1 MPETTRRPT
10 YFGIDMAV
18 MSDDSERLIVSIYDE
33 EVLLLAT
40 GEMKVPNKFG
50 LGMVEE
56 FLVDGEEFI
65 GRLPEVP
72 WWARSISD
80 RILKDYASE

>member
-18 MSDDSERLIVSIYDE
+18 MSDDSERLIVSIYDD

-40 GEMKVPNKFG
+40 GKMMVPSKFG
-50 LGMVEE
+50 LGMIEE

-65 GRLPEVP
+65 GRLPDVP
-72 WWARSISD
+72 WWARSLLD
-80 RILKDYASE
+80 RILRDYAAE